1 MTGEDKLD
9 RLLTQHFRD
18 DARAATADGDAAARV
33 LAALAAPLPPQ
44 RRSWRHWPA
53 ALLDWDFA
61 PAWPRLAAL
70 AGCAVLGFA
79 IGAAGPSL
87 RDRDAQ
93 QTLSM
98 RGDFQLAAV
107 LSEPEP
113 MTGVL
118 P

>member
-1 MTGEDKLD
+1 MTSEDKLD
-9 RLLTQHFRD
+9 RLLAQHFRD
-18 DARAATADGDAAARV
+18 EPRMDTDDAAARV
-33 LAALAAPLPPQ
+33 FARLAAPLPPQ
-44 RRSWRHWPA
+44 QRSWRHWPE

-70 AGCAVLGFA
+70 AGCAALGFA
-79 IGAAGPSL
+79 VGVAGQSL
-87 RDRDAQ
+87 SGRDAQ
-93 QTLSM
+93 M

-113 MTGVL
+113 ISGVL